1 MMGTLAAVLAG
12 KKIRT
17 FKDLFNADVTGDIE
31 DVDGVLK
38 ITRINVSYWLK
49 LPKEKRAEAKDAL
62 ESYLKLCP
70 GAQSVIG
77 CIEIN
82 HELNME
88 DLTSVHT

>member
-1 MMGTLAAVLAG
+1 MGTLATVLAG

-17 FKDLFNADVTGDIE
+17 FRGLFKAIVTGDIE

-49 LPKEKRAEAKDAL
+49 LPKEKREEAKDAL
-62 ESYLKLCP
+62 ESYLTLCP

-77 CIEIN
+77 CIDIN

-88 DLTSVHT
+88 DLIE

>member
-17 FKDLFNADVTGDIE
+17 FQNLFQAIVTGDIE

-38 ITRINVSYWLK
+38 ITRINVSYRLK

-62 ESYLKLCP
+62 EAYLKLCP

-77 CIEIN
+77 CIDIN

-88 DLTSVHT
+88 DLTE

>member
-17 FKDLFNADVTGDIE
+17 FKDLFKATVTGDIE

-38 ITRINVSYWLK
+38 ITRINVHYKLK
-49 LPKEKRAEAKDAL
+49 VPEEKREDAK
-62 ESYLKLCP
+62 ESLDTYLSLCP

-82 HELNME
+82 HELTME
-88 DLTSVHT
+88 DL

>member
-1 MMGTLAAVLAG
+1 MGTLAAVLAG

-17 FKDLFNADVTGDIE
+17 FKDLFKATVTGDIE

-38 ITRINVSYWLK
+38 ITRINVHYKLK
-49 LPKEKRAEAKDAL
+49 VPEEKREDAK
-62 ESYLKLCP
+62 ESLDTYLSLCP

-82 HELNME
+82 HELTME
-88 DLTSVHT
+88 DL

>member
-17 FKDLFNADVTGDIE
+17 FKDQFVATITGDIE

-38 ITRINVSYWLK
+38 ITRINVQYLLK
-49 LPKEKRAEAKDAL
+49 VAEEKREDAMGAMN
-62 ESYLKLCP
+62 SYLPLCP
-70 GAQSVIG
+70 AAQSVIG

-82 HELNME
+82 HEMTME
-88 DLTSVHT
+88 DLPA

>member
-1 MMGTLAAVLAG
+1 MGTLAAVLAG

-17 FKDLFNADVTGDIE
+17 FKDLFNANVTGDIE

-49 LPKEKRAEAKDAL
+49 LPKEKRAEAKDVL

-82 HELNME
+82 HELTME
-88 DLTSVHT
+88 DLIE

>member
-17 FKDLFNADVTGDIE
+17 IKDLFKAIVTGDIE

-38 ITRINVSYWLK
+38 ITRINVQYSLK
-49 LPKEKRAEAKDAL
+49 VPEEKREEAMEAL
-62 ESYLKLCP
+62 NNYIKLCP

-77 CIEIN
+77 CIDIT
-82 HELNME
+82 HELTME
-88 DLTSVHT
+88 DL